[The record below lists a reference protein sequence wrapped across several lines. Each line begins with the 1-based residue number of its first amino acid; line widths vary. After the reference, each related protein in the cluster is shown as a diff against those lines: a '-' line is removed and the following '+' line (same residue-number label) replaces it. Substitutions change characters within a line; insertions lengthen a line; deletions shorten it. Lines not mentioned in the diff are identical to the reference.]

1 MTNFV
6 TTKRA
11 LLTSVL
17 SLVLCFAML
26 LGTTFAWF
34 TDTVTSSGNVIQTG
48 DLKVKM
54 EWEEGNVVVADS
66 VWKDASQGPIFN
78 NKLWEPGRIEAKHIK
93 ITNIGTLALKYELN
107 IVPHGT
113 VSELADVIDVY
124 YFADATQLDRST
136 TTGGIR
142 LGSLTELLDN
152 GTSENPNDNHI
163 SKLIN
168 GKLDENGD
176 WDDFT
181 IALKMQE
188 TAGNEYQGLSI
199 GSSFSIQLL
208 ATQATYENDSF
219 DNTYDAD
226 ATYPVVGFGSSNA
239 VVGGKYEIDLLNPK
253 GSKIGSVTV
262 PAVAIDNNGE
272 EASASVV
279 ESGLPPVA
287 VGANQDA
294 RVFNINIVDLV
305 ENNTDDIKVYLNVG
319 KGLTGVSVYSGTTPI
334 NIDSYSPH
342 DGVLIF
348 TATDVS
354 KITMVYDAVPGEI
367 PVPPSAPVGIP
378 VAVVTYESAYINTT
392 LPWEDF
398 GDFTPNTNVDPDP
411 QLEATFQ
418 FVAPHDENTVN
429 DCAYKDWY
437 CDYVVSL
444 DCDLGENQILLGGNY
459 GDWGWIGFHNGDIT
473 LEAGDEIYLLG
484 SVTQNPWT
492 YESIAG
498 FVGTFICGVGDV
510 DDALDGATFTV
521 KLRLTNPE
529 NEEEMYDV
537 NTVTYTFGTNGVIV
551 MEDINGSR
559 QEITQQ

>member
-17 SLVLCFAML
+17 SLTLCFAML

-54 EWEEGNVVVADS
+54 EWEEGNVALADAA
-66 VWKDASQGPIFN
+66 WKDASAGPIFN
-78 NKLWEPGRIEAKHIK
+78 NKNWEPGRVEAKHIK
-93 ITNIGTLALKYELN
+93 ITNVGTLALKFELN
-107 IVPHGT
+107 IIPDGV
-113 VSELADVIDVY
+113 VSKLADVIDVY

-142 LGSLTELLDN
+142 LGSLTELLDT

-176 WDDFT
+176 YDDFT

-188 TAGNEYQGLSI
+188 TAGNEYQNLSI

-208 ATQATYENDSF
+208 ATQATYEDDSF
-219 DNTYDAD
+219 DNTYDAG

-253 GSKIGSVTV
+253 GGKVGSVTV

-305 ENNTDDIKVYLNVG
+305 ENNTDNIKVHLNVG
-319 KGLTGVSVYSGTTPI
+319 KGLT
-334 NIDSYSPH
+334 
-342 DGVLIF
+342 
-348 TATDVS
+348 
-354 KITMVYDAVPGEI
+354 
-367 PVPPSAPVGIP
+367 
-378 VAVVTYESAYINTT
+378 
-392 LPWEDF
+392 
-398 GDFTPNTNVDPDP
+398 
-411 QLEATFQ
+411 
-418 FVAPHDENTVN
+418 
-429 DCAYKDWY
+429 
-437 CDYVVSL
+437 
-444 DCDLGENQILLGGNY
+444 
-459 GDWGWIGFHNGDIT
+459 
-473 LEAGDEIYLLG
+473 
-484 SVTQNPWT
+484 
-492 YESIAG
+492 
-498 FVGTFICGVGDV
+498 
-510 DDALDGATFTV
+510 
-521 KLRLTNPE
+521 
-529 NEEEMYDV
+529 
-537 NTVTYTFGTNGVIV
+537 
-551 MEDINGSR
+551 
-559 QEITQQ
+559 

>member
-124 YFADATQLDRST
+124 YFADATQLDRSIAT
-136 TTGGIR
+136 NGIR
-142 LGSLTELLDN
+142 LGTLAELLN
-152 GTSENPNDNHI
+152 PGTSENPNDNHI

-188 TAGNEYQGLSI
+188 SAGNEYQNLSI

-208 ATQATYENDSF
+208 ATQATYEDDSF

-226 ATYPVVGFGSSNA
+226 ATYPVVGFGSSSDEDGDGYHEIPLRNPN
-239 VVGGKYEIDLLNPK
+239 GG
-253 GSKIGSVTV
+253 KIGSVTLPV
-262 PAVAIDNNGE
+262 AAVDNGGAPAF
-272 EASASVV
+272 ASVT
-279 ESGLPPVA
+279 ESGLPPVGVS
-287 VGANQDA
+287 VGADTDA

-305 ENNTDDIKVYLNVG
+305 ENNTDDIKVHLNVG
-319 KGLTGVSVYSGTTPI
+319 KGLTGVSMYSGTTPI
-334 NIDSYSPH
+334 NACAYSPYT
-342 DGVLIF
+342 GVVIF

-354 KITMVYDAVPGEI
+354 LVTMVYDAVPTAGTFDPEL
-367 PVPPSAPVGIP
+367 P
-378 VAVVTYESAYINTT
+378 VAIVEDQDQYEDVVIDWESFGPFSELSSDYKLETVYKFTDANLNNPDWIN
-392 LPWEDF
+392 
-398 GDFTPNTNVDPDP
+398 NTKY
-411 QLEATFQ
+411 A
-418 FVAPHDENTVN
+418 
-429 DCAYKDWY
+429 DWI
-437 CDYVVSL
+437 CDYYVS
-444 DCDLGENQILLGGNY
+444 CDKEVGAESIMLGGNY
-459 GDWGWIGFHNGDIT
+459 GEFGWVGFTNGGDVIAANT
-473 LEAGDEIYLLG
+473 EIALLQLAAGA
-484 SVTQNPWT
+484 WT
-492 YESIAG
+492 YEAVYD
-498 FVGTFICGVGDV
+498 FVGEFLCGVSHL
-510 DDALDGATFTV
+510 DASLNGANFTV
-521 KLRLTNPE
+521 ILRIVNPE
-529 NEEEMYDV
+529 NDAEFYDIQ
-537 NTVTYTFGTNGVIV
+537 TVVYTFDDTPVVI
-551 MEDINGSR
+551 NP
-559 QEITQQ
+559 

>member
-48 DLKVKM
+48 NLKVKM
-54 EWEEGNVVVADS
+54 EWEEGNVALDVAD
-66 VWKDASQGPIFN
+66 WKDASAGPIFN
-78 NKLWEPGRIEAKHIK
+78 NKTWEPGRIEAKHIK
-93 ITNIGTLALKYELN
+93 ITNVGTLALKYELN

-136 TTGGIR
+136 TTGGNR
-142 LGSLTELLDN
+142 LGTLAELLDN
-152 GTSENPNDNHI
+152 NVDNDNHI

-168 GKLDENGD
+168 GRLDENGD
-176 WDDFT
+176 YDDFT

-208 ATQATYENDSF
+208 ATQATYEDDSF

-239 VVGGKYEIDLLNPK
+239 VGGMYEIDLLSPK
-253 GSKIGSVTV
+253 GGKVGSVELPV
-262 PAVAIDNNGE
+262 AAIDNNGE
-272 EASASVV
+272 EAYASVV
-279 ESGLPPVA
+279 ESGLPSVT

-305 ENNTDDIKVYLNVG
+305 ENNTDNIKVHLNVG

-367 PVPPSAPVGIP
+367 PAPPSAPSGIP

-398 GDFTPNTNVDPDP
+398 GEFTPNTNVDPNP

-444 DCDLGENQILLGGNY
+444 DRDLGENQILLGGNY
-459 GDWGWIGFHNGDIT
+459 GEWGWIGFHNGDIT

-510 DDALDGATFTV
+510 NDALDGATFTV

-551 MEDINGSR
+551 MENIYGSH
-559 QEITQQ
+559 QEITQ